1 MAYSKFFLYKKQL
14 SFDGGETW
22 EDTDP
27 LETTINGDPIA
38 TYDTLEECENSI
50 LADRYLTIIPR
61 SDGAI
66 KKIMNNDTFYYSTN
80 SGTTWTSANTSTTI
94 SMTSGTPIYFKGTIT
109 PVQGYGVGE
118 FSANTNYDV
127 EGNPMSLLYGDD
139 FIGETSLVGKDYA
152 FNHLFSTGTTQ
163 GGGGNVV
170 SAQNLAL
177 PATTLSRSCY
187 SAMFMNCT
195 ILTTVPKNLLPAT
208 ALTENCYAFMF
219 SSCSSLT
226 AAPDLLAPTL
236 TSSCYESMFDGC
248 SSLNSITC
256 LATNPSNDQTY
267 NNPYTL
273 GWVHQISANGT
284 FYKFSNANWAT
295 GDNGIPNGWTVIST

>member
-1 MAYSKFFLYKKQL
+1 MAYSKYFLYKKQL

-38 TYDTLEECENSI
+38 TYDTSEECENSI
-50 LADRYLTIIPR
+50 LADKYLTIIPR
-61 SDGAI
+61 GDGAI

-109 PVQGYGVGE
+109 PVQGYGVGG
-118 FSANTNYDV
+118 FSASTNYDV

-139 FIGETSLVGKDYA
+139 FIGETSLIGKDYA
-152 FNHLFSTGTTQ
+152 FQHLFTTGTAQ

-177 PATTLSRSCY
+177 PATTLSRGCY
-187 SAMFMNCT
+187 LSMFYNCT
-195 ILTTVPKNLLPAT
+195 ILTTVPKGLLPAT
-208 ALTENCYAFMF
+208 ALTEDCYSFMF
-219 SSCSSLT
+219 SSCRSLT
-226 AAPDLLAPTL
+226 TAPDLLAPTL
-236 TSSCYESMFDGC
+236 TSGCYSWMFNGC

-256 LATNPSNDQTY
+256 LATNPSSDQH
-267 NNPYTL
+267 YTL
-273 GWVHQISANGT
+273 GWVYQISANGT
-284 FYKFSNANWAT
+284 FYKSSNANWET
-295 GDNGIPNGWTVIST
+295 GINGIPSGWSVISI